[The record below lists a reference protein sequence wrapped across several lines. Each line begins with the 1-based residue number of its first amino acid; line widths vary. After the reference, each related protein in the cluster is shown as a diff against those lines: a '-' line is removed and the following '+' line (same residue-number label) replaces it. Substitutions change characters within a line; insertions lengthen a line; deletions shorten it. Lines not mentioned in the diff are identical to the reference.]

1 MQLVRIAVIEDDN
14 TQRKVIEFNLSREG
28 YNVKGAGTISEGFK
42 LIKEQN
48 PAIVI
53 TDVML
58 PDGDGVELLGKII
71 SANPS
76 TIVIVIT
83 AYGTIRMAVD
93 AIRKGAYNYITKPYE
108 MDELLLSIRQA
119 LSSMETRQH
128 TLKDAVQL
136 IGSSEPIQKIK
147 QMIEQVKD
155 SDIPVLI
162 TGESGTGKEIM
173 ARLIHFTSSRK
184 DKHFVAL
191 NCAAIPASLLE
202 AELFGYVKGAF
213 SGADKAK
220 PGRFQIADGGTL
232 FLDEIGS
239 MDVALQSKL
248 LRVVET
254 GEIEMLGEVEAKK
267 VNVRIISATNA
278 DLNDLII
285 RGIFREDLYYRLNV
299 FNIHVPP
306 LRERKQDITMLMN
319 HFINLYSEDKT
330 LSIANKAIDMLI
342 NYQWYGNVRE
352 LENFIRRMAVTKKHG
367 VITDED
373 ISPYLK
379 SNISSL
385 KQDSSLDEVEK
396 QMILSALEK
405 SGHNKAMAAEILKIP
420 RHKLIYRIKKFGIH
434 E

>member
-1 MQLVRIAVIEDDN
+1 MQSVRIAVIEDDN